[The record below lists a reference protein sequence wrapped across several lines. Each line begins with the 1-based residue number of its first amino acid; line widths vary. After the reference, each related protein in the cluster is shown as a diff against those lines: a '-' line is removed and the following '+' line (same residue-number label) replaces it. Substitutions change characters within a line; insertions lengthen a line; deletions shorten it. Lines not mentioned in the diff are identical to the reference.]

1 MTESIGLNSLLL
13 SFALATKTRIGAVLL
28 YSINDS
34 RFSLSMTIMTPPVIG
49 ATPPNPGMLM
59 PHINSRLLVKG
70 TFVSDHALF
79 EHLLKERVSITLP
92 LPRVVEY
99 LI

>member
-1 MTESIGLNSLLL
+1 MTESIGFNSLLL

-34 RFSLSMTIMTPPVIG
+34 RFSLSMAIMTPPVLL
-49 ATPPNPGMLM
+49 AMPPNPGILT

-70 TFVSDHALF
+70 TFVSDHSLSAHF
-79 EHLLKERVSITLP
+79 RKERVSIALP
-92 LPRVVEY
+92 FAKVTAY